1 MQIAH
6 HRLEGKLV
14 TLGVPY
20 ALLRTTPVPS
30 HLGEGQGGQGEEDEG
45 EEELPVP
52 KRMRMEE
59 EGAVGS
65 SPEKQRVVRE
75 VKAPRIEIVGLVRR
89 KIVFSKRPEPIVTP
103 LQST

>member
-52 KRMRMEE
+52 KRMRIEDEMV
-59 EGAVGS
+59 AS